1 MGQKDYF
8 TLNKNKILLIVEKAD
23 YLTQDGL
30 FKILRELKK
39 MELVSQSLSFNSFFL
54 KLINEGLKQFSIT
67 IRSHSKVRYLI
78 KKEFNIYDFCN
89 SLEING
95 YFPMSTSLNIQK
107 LSDYRNNYVFITKE
121 RTLRVEFNDSSLT
134 QESIDN
140 AFKKSQEEQL
150 HMIKLKDIKLLCLKQ
165 IIHQHMK

>member
-1 MGQKDYF
+1 MISKMVEIESKTWYGTSSILEEF
-8 TLNKNKILLIVEKAD
+8 SKNEYI
-23 YLTQDGL
+23 
-30 FKILRELKK
+30 
-39 MELVSQSLSFNSFFL
+39 SNS
-54 KLINEGLKQFSIT
+54 K
-67 IRSHSKVRYLI
+67 